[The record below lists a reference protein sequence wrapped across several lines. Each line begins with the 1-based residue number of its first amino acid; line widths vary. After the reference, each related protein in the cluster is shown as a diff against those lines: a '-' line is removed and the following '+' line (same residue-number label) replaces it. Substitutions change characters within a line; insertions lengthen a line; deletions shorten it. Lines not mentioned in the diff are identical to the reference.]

1 MARRVTVWRLDSLPG
16 SETFIRNQLDA
27 MVRWEPTLLGSL
39 RVCSPLSREEDP
51 VVFTRSLWDRVALFW
66 ASVTG
71 RSSQIREALRQT
83 RPDLVHAHFAKDAWM
98 ILRAC
103 RALQIPLVV
112 TVHGYDVT
120 ALPRVRGVR
129 GCINRCRTRR
139 VLRSADAVVAVSE
152 FIRDEALRWGAPQRG
167 VRVLPIGVPVTES
180 AVAVSRPVDVVFLGR
195 LVPKKGVSDA
205 LQAIAAQPDAQALT
219 CEVIGDGPL
228 RADVEALAKQLDLQ
242 VTFTGSLSPARV
254 AQHLARARVLIA
266 PSRYAAD
273 GDAEGFGMVFLE
285 AALAGVPAVAYRHG
299 GVPEAVVDGE
309 TGLLVREGDIAA
321 LASSLRE
328 LLADEDLRVAMG
340 EAARQRVREQ
350 FDVAV
355 RTPLLE
361 RLFDEV
367 TAVAIARD
375 PGARSQRP
383 STQNEGES

>member
-1 MARRVTVWRLDSLPG
+1 M
-16 SETFIRNQLDA
+16 
-27 MVRWEPTLLGSL
+27 
-39 RVCSPLSREEDP
+39 
-51 VVFTRSLWDRVALFW
+51 
-66 ASVTG
+66 
-71 RSSQIREALRQT
+71 
-83 RPDLVHAHFAKDAWM
+83 
-98 ILRAC
+98 
-103 RALQIPLVV
+103 
-112 TVHGYDVT
+112 
-120 ALPRVRGVR
+120 
-129 GCINRCRTRR
+129 
-139 VLRSADAVVAVSE
+139 
-152 FIRDEALRWGAPQRG
+152 
-167 VRVLPIGVPVTES
+167 LPIGVPLTEP

-205 LQAIAAQPDAQALT
+205 LQAIAAQPDAHALT

-228 RADVEALAKQLDLQ
+228 RADVEALAKQLDLR

-254 AQHLARARVLIA
+254 AQHLARARVLLA

-309 TGLLVREGDIAA
+309 TGVLVREGDTAE
-321 LASSLRE
+321 LASSLSE
-328 LLADEDLRVAMG
+328 LLADEDMRVAMG

-355 RTPLLE
+355 RTPPLE

-367 TAVAIARD
+367 TAGAIARD

>member
-1 MARRVTVWRLDSLPG
+1 M
-16 SETFIRNQLDA
+16 
-27 MVRWEPTLLGSL
+27 
-39 RVCSPLSREEDP
+39 
-51 VVFTRSLWDRVALFW
+51 
-66 ASVTG
+66 
-71 RSSQIREALRQT
+71 
-83 RPDLVHAHFAKDAWM
+83 
-98 ILRAC
+98 
-103 RALQIPLVV
+103 
-112 TVHGYDVT
+112 
-120 ALPRVRGVR
+120 
-129 GCINRCRTRR
+129 
-139 VLRSADAVVAVSE
+139 
-152 FIRDEALRWGAPQRG
+152 
-167 VRVLPIGVPVTES
+167 LPIGVPVTES